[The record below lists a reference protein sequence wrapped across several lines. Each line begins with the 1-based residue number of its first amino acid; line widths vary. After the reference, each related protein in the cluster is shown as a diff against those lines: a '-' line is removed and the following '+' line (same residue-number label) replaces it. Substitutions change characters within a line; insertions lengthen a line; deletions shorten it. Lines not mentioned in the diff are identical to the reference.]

1 MLKPFLTVALHESG
15 TRNALLGPLEDS
27 KTHIWFLRQKVGERK
42 LAVLMKKMKESG
54 KLDINKRLT
63 NHSARKFLLQ
73 PLRENNVEGRA
84 IMQIGHTNVASINYY
99 SKRVRKT
106 TSKYQKSSATHS
118 PRLIERGERMRE
130 VNGLKIF
137 KEKIV
142 V

>member
-1 MLKPFLTVALHESG
+1 MLKPFLTLALHESG

-27 KTHIWFLRQKVGERK
+27 KANIWFLRQKVGERM

-73 PLRENNVEGRA
+73 QLRENNVEGRA

-99 SKRVRKT
+99 SK
-106 TSKYQKSSATHS
+106 
-118 PRLIERGERMRE
+118 
-130 VNGLKIF
+130 
-137 KEKIV
+137 KE
-142 V
+142 